1 MHQVKW
7 DYFAPA
13 MAAVILAFGS
23 TAVSGQSKS
32 EITRL
37 RSVEPLSTV
46 GPVVEPVGAAVDPN
60 KYLIGPEDILFIK
73 VWRETD
79 FTLPVAVR
87 PDGKITMPL
96 IGEIPAAGATP
107 MQLTKTLADLLGK
120 YLNNPDVAVFVTEVR
135 SKKYYII
142 GEINRGG
149 SFRLVT
155 PTTVL
160 EALGNAGGFREFAN
174 TKKIKILRGG
184 KVFNFNYNEVT
195 KARRLEQNILLEN
208 GDQIIVR

>member
-37 RSVEPLSTV
+37 RSIEPLSTV

-79 FTLPVAVR
+79 FTMPVAVR